1 MAADILMFK
10 ADIVPVGQDQKQHI
24 EMTRDIAL
32 RFNHHY
38 GDILSVPEAMI
49 DEKKGIIPGS
59 DGRKMSKSYN
69 NTIPI
74 FDTSKK
80 LRKAIMKIKTNSLE
94 PGVPKDSTDCSVF
107 KIFQAFANED
117 EILNLNKKYENGI
130 AWGAAK
136 EELFN
141 LLDEKIKPFRSEYE
155 KITQDKSYI
164 EKTLREGAEKA
175 LSISTPVIEQIR
187 NAIGIKEFK

>member
-1 MAADILMFK
+1 MFSLN
-10 ADIVPVGQDQKQHI
+10 
-24 EMTRDIAL
+24 R
-32 RFNHHY
+32 R
-38 GDILSVPEAMI
+38 SV
-49 DEKKGIIPGS
+49 
-59 DGRKMSKSYN
+59 
-69 NTIPI
+69 
-74 FDTSKK
+74 F
-80 LRKAIMKIKTNSLE
+80 
-94 PGVPKDSTDCSVF
+94 CSVF